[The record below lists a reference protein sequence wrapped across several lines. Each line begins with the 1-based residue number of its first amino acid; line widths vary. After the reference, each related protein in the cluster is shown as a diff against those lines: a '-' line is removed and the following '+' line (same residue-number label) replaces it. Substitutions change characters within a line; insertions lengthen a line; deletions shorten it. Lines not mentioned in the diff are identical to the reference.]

1 MNKPS
6 RELFEDQP
14 DDRLEDRPKDHTENQ
29 PKDQLED
36 QPENQPKDQLE
47 NQSESRSAAERV
59 SFFVALAILLGIVSG
74 VGYLWVS
81 DRNQSLPVLKVSTSR
96 TEQRQADY
104 YVPFTVTNL
113 GGKTAATVQVTAE
126 LRINSEVV
134 ESGEQIID
142 FLSREEEAT
151 GAFIFVRNPNE
162 GELTIRVASYS
173 EP

>member
-14 DDRLEDRPKDHTENQ
+14 DDRLEDRPKDHT
-29 PKDQLED
+29 
-36 QPENQPKDQLE
+36 ENQPKDQLE

-126 LRINSEVV
+126 LRIDSEVV

-162 GELTIRVASYS
+162 GELTVRVASYS
-173 EP
+173 AP